1 MGLWSNIG
9 SKLAA
14 GFKAG
19 KKFISD
25 NAGTIANIGLTA
37 VNPIAGAGMALARSK
52 IGKQLWNQAKDLASK
67 HAGTIGNLA
76 GTALNAAAPALDAL
90 GSKYGVPIGTAIQS
104 GAKKLAKHYAKD
116 DTGWGRFAKGFANTS
131 SKSNL
136 SSQLNSQSNATNES
150 NGHVAAGYTVSSTGN
165 YNGLNRKKSWFQG

>member
-1 MGLWSNIG
+1 MGLWNRISSAVSSGWNKARNGIG
-9 SKLAA
+9 Q
-14 GFKAG
+14 
-19 KKFISD
+19 
-25 NAGTIANIGLTA
+25 A
-37 VNPIAGAGMALARSK
+37 VNNVKSG
-52 IGKQLWNQAKDLASK
+52 IGNVYNSTKQGLKKGWQATKDLASK
-67 HAGTIGNLA
+67 HADTIGGLA
-76 GTALNAAAPALDAL
+76 AKAVSVAAPALDAYL
-90 GSKYGVPIGTAIQS
+90 GVPVGSILQS